1 MSIDIKDILEKSGAL
16 LTGHFLLSS
25 GKHSPNY
32 VQCAKIFEYPEYGEK
47 VGEELARLIEKY
59 NPEVIIGPAMGGIIL
74 SYVVGRKLGIRNM
87 FSEREEGTMKLRRGF
102 SIKPGEKVAVVED
115 VVTTGGSTKE
125 VIELVKKLD
134 AEVVCVGTIIDRSSG
149 KANFGIPFEKL
160 ISLNF
165 PIFEPEDCPLC
176 KSKIPVI
183 KPGSRKSLSI
193 L

>member
-102 SIKPGEKVAVVED
+102 SIKPGERVAVVED